1 VLIRD
6 EIKAALEAILFIRA
20 EPLVI
25 EELVEILDLPLI
37 DLKSVLDELIL
48 EYNEKQRGIQ
58 IVRIDNSYLMC
69 THPRCADIIN
79 RLEKPVRRRLSQ
91 AALETLAIIA
101 YRQPVTKAEIE
112 NIRGVKSEKIV
123 TNLLE
128 RGLIE
133 EAGHKAV
140 LGKPVLYKTSPEFLK
155 VFGLGSLKEL
165 PVLEE
170 A

>member
-1 VLIRD
+1 M
-6 EIKAALEAILFIRA
+6 
-20 EPLVI
+20 
-25 EELVEILDLPLI
+25 PLI

>member
-1 VLIRD
+1 MLIRD